1 MGSIFF
7 KTSKEKLEKPLK
19 TFFDMSAKDIDGN
32 MVNFSSYK
40 SKKAFIIVNV
50 ASS

>member
-1 MGSIFF
+1 MGCIFH
-7 KTSKEKLEKPLK
+7 KNKKEKLQKPAK
-19 TFFDMSAKDIDGN
+19 TFFEMSAKDIDGN
-32 MVNFSSYK
+32 MVDFSSYK